1 MCDHIEIVTYLF
13 LVCPLFGSLWY
24 DIGRWLGI
32 VAVYPHN
39 FLDHL
44 LQFVHIVGTSCT
56 KRYIL
61 VMIWCACIWT
71 IWKYRNRRI
80 FSIKP
85 TTTLP
90 HIDSVKLLSFRWF
103 KPLFSN
109 FVFDYHNWWCAPLLS
124 MS

>member
-1 MCDHIEIVTYLF
+1 MSLFVWRLLRNRVPTKENLFKRRIVSQDDQLCVNMCDHIEIVTYLF

-61 VMIWCACIWT
+61 VMI
-71 IWKYRNRRI
+71 
-80 FSIKP
+80 
-85 TTTLP
+85 
-90 HIDSVKLLSFRWF
+90 
-103 KPLFSN
+103 
-109 FVFDYHNWWCAPLLS
+109 
-124 MS
+124 